1 MRCFVKTL
9 PTYHYLWDITSYS
22 VFPPQS
28 LFIFMVHQIPRQG
41 RASLGSSKPCVEGF
55 RCPAT
60 SSCWVKELGLSHGTG
75 GHWPWMLGG
84 HRVLACLPLI
94 ARPSGLPS
102 QRQSTPFTAFRPGDT
117 ACQTPQKEAEPEQVS
132 KDKVDFMFFF
142 TFQPCVL
149 SWESG
154 NKSF

>member
-1 MRCFVKTL
+1 
-9 PTYHYLWDITSYS
+9 
-22 VFPPQS
+22 
-28 LFIFMVHQIPRQG
+28 MVHQIPRQG
-41 RASLGSSKPCVEGF
+41 RASLGPPNHVWSGC

-60 SSCWVKELGLSHGTG
+60 EQLLSQGAG
-75 GHWPWMLGG
+75 FEPRHWGPLALMLGG

-102 QRQSTPFTAFRPGDT
+102 QRQSTHSLPLGQGDT